1 LETFVVIFLE
11 FLTISEV
18 IVIVNKTSS
27 WWNWMIAIA
36 VLAEEIYYLYLPSLL
51 YLGLGFLSVLLRIW
65 RLSVCSVIY

>member
-1 LETFVVIFLE
+1 MVISLE

-36 VLAEEIYYLYLPSLL
+36 VLTEETYYLYLPSLL
-51 YLGLGFLSVLLRIW
+51 YLGLGFPSVLLRIW
-65 RLSVCSVIY
+65 SLPVCLVSY